1 MGTMLILKLVELYI
15 FETDEIRRKQTY
27 LRRTNFRTN
36 LSWTSFE
43 RVVKS
48 FFKYRNSSGGS
59 VVPLQNQFWEW

>member
-1 MGTMLILKLVELYI
+1 MLILKLVELYI

-36 LSWTSFE
+36 LSWTSFG

-48 FFKYRNSSGGS
+48 FSNIETRP
-59 VVPLQNQFWEW
+59 VVL